1 VCCNTEQ
8 RLTQE
13 RDNAW
18 WRLGG
23 LSGSAQVF
31 DTIKKPKPE
40 NKYRKEKRNQ
50 KWKKLLRIRR
60 EKDSKRR
67 RRK

>member
-1 VCCNTEQ
+1 LMETRWSLRQCPSFWYNKKTE
-8 RLTQE
+8 
-13 RDNAW
+13 
-18 WRLGG
+18 
-23 LSGSAQVF
+23 
-31 DTIKKPKPE
+31 PE